1 MHVQTHYNRGDHA
14 MSQSVRNGMSAADLA
29 GVTWRKS
36 RRSGQLGNCVEAA
49 VLDSGD
55 VAVRNSRHPG
65 GPALI
70 FTREEMASFLAGA
83 RDGEFDDLAC

>member
-1 MHVQTHYNRGDHA
+1 

-55 VAVRNSRHPG
+55 VAVRNSRHPS

-70 FTREEMASFLAGA
+70 FPRDEMAAFLAGA
-83 RDGEFDDLAC
+83 KDGELDDLAC

>member
-1 MHVQTHYNRGDHA
+1 

-49 VLDSGD
+49 VLDSDD
-55 VAVRNSRHPG
+55 VAVRNSRHPS

-70 FTREEMASFLAGA
+70 FTRDEMAAFLAGA